1 MTTPED
7 KNTPEVEEPA
17 DAGAGQHAEPKPVSG
32 ILGLDP
38 ETRAAVAA
46 ALGQTHATEE
56 ITDSIEDLI
65 PTSNASTSGA
75 QPVEAVGEVEP
86 ADSAEPTSYAAD
98 PGTDGPE
105 IAESGSGG
113 GEVDGSGTAE
123 SGSGGREVADSEAT
137 DSEAAGSEAGEPG
150 TAEPGTA
157 EPGTAEPEAGESGVA
172 RSEVVEAE
180 AGESGVAEPET
191 GGPEEEEG
199 IVRDPLPDLTE
210 DHALQA
216 ALEALLLVIDGPA
229 EEESL
234 ADALDQPVKRIRQ
247 VLTDLAQRYHDQER
261 GIDLRNVGGGWRFHT
276 RDRFAPFVEK
286 LLLGGQR
293 AKLTRAALESLAVI
307 AYRQPVTR
315 ARVAAVRGVNV
326 DGVIRTLVLR
336 GLIEETGT
344 DRETGGIL
352 YRTTELFLE
361 RLGLSSLTDLPPI
374 APSCPK
380 WMRSTMSE
388 PEGVRLQKVLSKAGV
403 ASRRAAEELIAE
415 GRVSVDGKVVREFG
429 TRVDPVNA
437 VIHVDGVRVVLSED
451 LIYLAFNK
459 PIGVHS
465 TMTDDRGRPCVGD
478 YVHKYERNANAGIF
492 HVGRLDAETEGLLL
506 LTNDGD
512 LGHRLMH
519 PSFEVPKTYLAE
531 VPGPVPRD
539 LGRRLREGS
548 SWRTASPAPTRSSSS
563 TRCPARPPWRSCC
576 TRAAST
582 SCGGCSPRWGTRSNG
597 WYGPRWARS
606 GWATSGR
613 ARCAR

>member
-1 MTTPED
+1 
-7 KNTPEVEEPA
+7 
-17 DAGAGQHAEPKPVSG
+17 
-32 ILGLDP
+32 
-38 ETRAAVAA
+38 
-46 ALGQTHATEE
+46 
-56 ITDSIEDLI
+56 
-65 PTSNASTSGA
+65 
-75 QPVEAVGEVEP
+75 
-86 ADSAEPTSYAAD
+86 
-98 PGTDGPE
+98 
-105 IAESGSGG
+105 
-113 GEVDGSGTAE
+113 
-123 SGSGGREVADSEAT
+123 
-137 DSEAAGSEAGEPG
+137 
-150 TAEPGTA
+150 
-157 EPGTAEPEAGESGVA
+157 SGVA

-374 APSCPK
+374 APLL
-380 WMRSTMSE
+380 
-388 PEGVRLQKVLSKAGV
+388 PE
-403 ASRRAAEELIAE
+403 
-415 GRVSVDGKVVREFG
+415 VD
-429 TRVDPVNA
+429 A
-437 VIHVDGVRVVLSED
+437 I
-451 LIYLAFNK
+451 
-459 PIGVHS
+459 
-465 TMTDDRGRPCVGD
+465 DDV
-478 YVHKYERNANAGIF
+478 
-492 HVGRLDAETEGLLL
+492 
-506 LTNDGD
+506 
-512 LGHRLMH
+512 
-519 PSFEVPKTYLAE
+519 
-531 VPGPVPRD
+531 
-539 LGRRLREGS
+539 
-548 SWRTASPAPTRSSSS
+548 
-563 TRCPARPPWRSCC
+563 
-576 TRAAST
+576 
-582 SCGGCSPRWGTRSNG
+582 
-597 WYGPRWARS
+597 
-606 GWATSGR
+606 
-613 ARCAR
+613 